1 MSVAGQQSPP
11 GRAVLAPRD
20 SGTSEVYFPWE
31 LDDAYYLRRVLAHAG
46 AALLVLR
53 DSRGQETGA
62 ARYSFAAALGHAAR
76 HEAHYAAALG
86 MPEEA
91 LRETA
96 HELLATCCELV
107 EILLHEQL
115 PDVFLERTFT
125 NATAL
130 AAKCGTPHAKDN
142 LRNLRRQWEEREWE
156 EGFTCSVLLVEPEG
170 SAEPR
175 RQRVA
180 MDLPRVHGV
189 PPSSLAWEGTAVS
202 AEEEEDV
209 QEAQLVDEV
218 KRARALEHV
227 QTLMR
232 THTGLEAVQ
241 TAACN
246 AIVDVALAAKVCQEG
261 VGQLGVLEDAKRQM
275 RRHADNAPVQ
285 KAACRAT
292 YSIALRNAANLQGA
306 GKIGVMVDIQEAF
319 RQHCDS
325 HAVAD
330 IQKGRLGLPVDIQK
344 AMHRLPHDSAV
355 QQRALPLSPERWGPL
370 PAWRPQGG
378 WGC

>member
-1 MSVAGQQSPP
+1 
-11 GRAVLAPRD
+11 
-20 SGTSEVYFPWE
+20 
-31 LDDAYYLRRVLAHAG
+31 
-46 AALLVLR
+46 
-53 DSRGQETGA
+53 
-62 ARYSFAAALGHAAR
+62 
-76 HEAHYAAALG
+76 
-86 MPEEA
+86 
-91 LRETA
+91 
-96 HELLATCCELV
+96 
-107 EILLHEQL
+107 
-115 PDVFLERTFT
+115 
-125 NATAL
+125 
-130 AAKCGTPHAKDN
+130 
-142 LRNLRRQWEEREWE
+142 
-156 EGFTCSVLLVEPEG
+156 
-170 SAEPR
+170 
-175 RQRVA
+175 

-319 RQHCDS
+319 RQHCDRS
-325 HAVAD
+325 DVLLEACTAICSMTVHSANQMMNKAAESAGGAPEGHA
-330 IQKGRLGLPVDIQK
+330 G
-344 AMHRLPHDSAV
+344 
-355 QQRALPLSPERWGPL
+355 SP
-370 PAWRPQGG
+370 
-378 WGC
+378 

>member
-1 MSVAGQQSPP
+1 
-11 GRAVLAPRD
+11 
-20 SGTSEVYFPWE
+20 
-31 LDDAYYLRRVLAHAG
+31 
-46 AALLVLR
+46 
-53 DSRGQETGA
+53 
-62 ARYSFAAALGHAAR
+62 
-76 HEAHYAAALG
+76 
-86 MPEEA
+86 
-91 LRETA
+91 
-96 HELLATCCELV
+96 
-107 EILLHEQL
+107 
-115 PDVFLERTFT
+115 
-125 NATAL
+125 
-130 AAKCGTPHAKDN
+130 
-142 LRNLRRQWEEREWE
+142 
-156 EGFTCSVLLVEPEG
+156 
-170 SAEPR
+170 
-175 RQRVA
+175 

-292 YSIALRNAANLQGA
+292 YSIALRNAANFLEA
-306 GKIGVMVDIQEAF
+306 GKIGMIVDTRREAL
-319 RQHCDS
+319 RQHCDRS
-325 HAVAD
+325 DVLLEACTAICSMTVHSANQMMNKAAESAGGAPEGHA
-330 IQKGRLGLPVDIQK
+330 G
-344 AMHRLPHDSAV
+344 
-355 QQRALPLSPERWGPL
+355 SP
-370 PAWRPQGG
+370 
-378 WGC
+378 